1 MTDSIDAELETLA
14 EEFDF
19 LGDGPEQLQH
29 VMDMGRALP
38 PLTPAEMNEANRVPS
53 CASPAW
59 LVTEPQQ
66 DGRIVFRGASEALI
80 PRGVI
85 AVLLRLFSGR
95 TPAEI
100 LAFDARAGLER
111 LGLASMLSMSRSNGL
126 ASMAAR
132 IRRDADVLA
141 QAHPTP

>member
-1 MTDSIDAELETLA
+1 MTDSIDAELDTLA
-14 EEFDF
+14 EEFEF
-19 LGDGPEQLQH
+19 LGEGPEQLQH

-38 PLTPAEMNEANRVPS
+38 PLTPAEMNEANRVPG

-59 LVTEPQQ
+59 LVTEPQP

-100 LAFDARAGLER
+100 LGFDARAGLDR

-132 IRRDADVLA
+132 IRRDAAALDET
-141 QAHPTP
+141 QPRP

>member
-1 MTDSIDAELETLA
+1 MTSPIDAELDVLA
-14 EEFDF
+14 EEFEF
-19 LGDGPEQLQH
+19 LGSGPEQLQH

-38 PLTPAEMNEANRVPS
+38 PLSPAEMNEANRVPG

-59 LVTEPQQ
+59 LVTAPQE

-95 TPAEI
+95 TPEDI

-126 ASMAAR
+126 ASMTAR
-132 IRRDADVLA
+132 IHRDAAALKEA
-141 QAHPTP
+141 QASR

>member
-1 MTDSIDAELETLA
+1 MTSSIDAELDILA
-14 EEFDF
+14 EEFEF

-38 PLTPAEMNEANRVPS
+38 PLSTAEMNEANRVPG

-59 LVTEPQQ
+59 LVTEPQD
-66 DGRIVFRGASEALI
+66 DGRIVFRGSSEALI

-95 TPAEI
+95 MPSEV

-132 IRRDADVLA
+132 IQRDATALNEA
-141 QAHPTP
+141 QPRP